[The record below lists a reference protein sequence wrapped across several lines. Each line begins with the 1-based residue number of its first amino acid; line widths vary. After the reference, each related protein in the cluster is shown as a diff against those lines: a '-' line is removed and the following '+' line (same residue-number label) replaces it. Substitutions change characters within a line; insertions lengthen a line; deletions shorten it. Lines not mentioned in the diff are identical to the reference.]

1 MTYADGRYG
10 ALDIGTVTCR
20 LLVADVED
28 GRIIDVDKEYAIT
41 DLGVG
46 VDATGRLSEA
56 AIERVLACVD
66 RYLEVLA
73 RYDTPEHPVR
83 RLIAMATSAS
93 RDAANGP
100 EFAARLAE
108 RGITLAVIP
117 GSREAQLT
125 FLGASSDF
133 PGENL
138 LVVDIGGGSTEV
150 VAGRFGEDP
159 VASHSFNIGCRRVT
173 ERFFRDDPPTPDQM
187 DAARQWIRETMAP
200 YFEGLATAGFAIDRV
215 VAVAGTATSVVSI
228 REAMEVYDS
237 SRVHKAVVAAG
248 ELAAIEERLAA
259 EPLGEAQRTAPV
271 PAPRGGRA
279 GRGAA
284 GRAQGHGGP
293 RPEARRRHRGRIRH
307 FGRGAGSGR
316 RRRLHGQRIGHPPR
330 HDLRGRPGRLM
341 VGAVGLEPTIRR
353 GGF

>member
-228 REAMEVYDS
+228 REAMETYDS

-259 EPLGEAQRTAPV
+259 EPLEERRTTVGLDPK
-271 PAPRGGRA
+271 RA
-279 GRGAA
+279 GVIVAGFVILEEVLALAGADA
-284 GRAQGHGGP
+284 YTAS
-293 RPEARRRHRGRIRH
+293 ESDI
-307 FGRGAGSGR
+307 
-316 RRRLHGQRIGHPPR
+316 LHGMIFEAARE
-330 HDLRGRPGRLM
+330 D
-341 VGAVGLEPTIRR
+341 
-353 GGF
+353 

>member
-66 RYLEVLA
+66 RYMEVLA

-200 YFEGLATAGFAIDRV
+200 YFDSLATAGFAIDRV

-259 EPLGEAQRTAPV
+259 EPLEERRVTVGLDPK
-271 PAPRGGRA
+271 RA
-279 GRGAA
+279 GVIVAGFVILEEVLALAGADA
-284 GRAQGHGGP
+284 YTAS
-293 RPEARRRHRGRIRH
+293 ESDI
-307 FGRGAGSGR
+307 
-316 RRRLHGQRIGHPPR
+316 LHGMIFEAARE
-330 HDLRGRPGRLM
+330 D
-341 VGAVGLEPTIRR
+341 
-353 GGF
+353 

>member
-108 RGITLAVIP
+108 RGVTLAVIP

-159 VASHSFNIGCRRVT
+159 IASHSFNIGCRRVT

-200 YFEGLATAGFAIDRV
+200 YFEGLATDGFAIDRV

-259 EPLGEAQRTAPV
+259 EPLEERRTTVGLDPK
-271 PAPRGGRA
+271 RA
-279 GRGAA
+279 GVIVAGFVILEEVLALAGADA
-284 GRAQGHGGP
+284 YTAS
-293 RPEARRRHRGRIRH
+293 ESDI
-307 FGRGAGSGR
+307 
-316 RRRLHGQRIGHPPR
+316 LHGMIFEAARE
-330 HDLRGRPGRLM
+330 D
-341 VGAVGLEPTIRR
+341 
-353 GGF
+353 

>member
-56 AIERVLACVD
+56 GIERVLACVD

-108 RGITLAVIP
+108 RGVTLAVIP

-159 VASHSFNIGCRRVT
+159 IASHSFNIGCRRVT
-173 ERFFRDDPPTPDQM
+173 ERFFRDDPPTAGQM

-228 REAMEVYDS
+228 REVMEVYDS

-259 EPLGEAQRTAPV
+259 EPLEERKTTVGLDPK
-271 PAPRGGRA
+271 RA
-279 GRGAA
+279 GVIVAGFVILEEVLALVGADA
-284 GRAQGHGGP
+284 YTAS
-293 RPEARRRHRGRIRH
+293 ESDI
-307 FGRGAGSGR
+307 
-316 RRRLHGQRIGHPPR
+316 LHGMIFEAARE
-330 HDLRGRPGRLM
+330 D
-341 VGAVGLEPTIRR
+341 
-353 GGF
+353 

>member
-108 RGITLAVIP
+108 RGVTLAVIP

-159 VASHSFNIGCRRVT
+159 IASHSFNIGCRRVT
-173 ERFFRDDPPTPDQM
+173 ERFFHDDPPTPDQM

-228 REAMEVYDS
+228 REAMETYDS

-259 EPLGEAQRTAPV
+259 EPLEERRTTVGLDPK
-271 PAPRGGRA
+271 RA
-279 GRGAA
+279 GVIVAGFVILEEVLALAGADA
-284 GRAQGHGGP
+284 YTAS
-293 RPEARRRHRGRIRH
+293 ESDI
-307 FGRGAGSGR
+307 
-316 RRRLHGQRIGHPPR
+316 LHGMIFEAARE
-330 HDLRGRPGRLM
+330 D
-341 VGAVGLEPTIRR
+341 
-353 GGF
+353 

>member
-108 RGITLAVIP
+108 RGVTLAVIP

-133 PGENL
+133 PGEKL

-150 VAGRFGEDP
+150 VAGSFGTDP
-159 VASHSFNIGCRRVT
+159 VASRSFDIGCRRVT
-173 ERFFRDDPPTPDQM
+173 ERFFHDDPPTPGQM
-187 DAARQWIRETMAP
+187 DAARQWIREAMAP
-200 YFEGLATAGFAIDRV
+200 YFEGLADIGFAIDRV

-228 REAMEVYDS
+228 REAMETYDS
-237 SRVHKAVVAAG
+237 SRVHKAVVTAD
-248 ELAAIEERLAA
+248 ELRTIEERLAA
-259 EPLGEAQRTAPV
+259 EPLEERKVTVGLDPK
-271 PAPRGGRA
+271 RA
-279 GRGAA
+279 GVIVAGLVILEEVLALAGADA
-284 GRAQGHGGP
+284 YTAS
-293 RPEARRRHRGRIRH
+293 ESDI
-307 FGRGAGSGR
+307 
-316 RRRLHGQRIGHPPR
+316 LHGMIFEAARE
-330 HDLRGRPGRLM
+330 D
-341 VGAVGLEPTIRR
+341 
-353 GGF
+353 

>member
-259 EPLGEAQRTAPV
+259 EPLEERRTTVGLDPK
-271 PAPRGGRA
+271 RA
-279 GRGAA
+279 GVIVAGFVILEEVLALAGADA
-284 GRAQGHGGP
+284 YTAS
-293 RPEARRRHRGRIRH
+293 ESDI
-307 FGRGAGSGR
+307 
-316 RRRLHGQRIGHPPR
+316 LHGMIFEAARE
-330 HDLRGRPGRLM
+330 D
-341 VGAVGLEPTIRR
+341 
-353 GGF
+353 

>member
-56 AIERVLACVD
+56 AIERVLVCVD

-108 RGITLAVIP
+108 RGVTLAVIP

-159 VASHSFNIGCRRVT
+159 IASHSFNIGCRRVT
-173 ERFFRDDPPTPDQM
+173 ERFFRDDPPTVGQM
-187 DAARQWIRETMAP
+187 DAARQWIRETMTP

-259 EPLGEAQRTAPV
+259 EPLEERRTTVGLDPK
-271 PAPRGGRA
+271 RA
-279 GRGAA
+279 GVIVAGFVILEEVLALAGADA
-284 GRAQGHGGP
+284 YTAS
-293 RPEARRRHRGRIRH
+293 ESDI
-307 FGRGAGSGR
+307 
-316 RRRLHGQRIGHPPR
+316 LHGMIFEAARE
-330 HDLRGRPGRLM
+330 D
-341 VGAVGLEPTIRR
+341 
-353 GGF
+353 

>member
-66 RYLEVLA
+66 RYMEVLA

-228 REAMEVYDS
+228 REAMETYDS

-259 EPLGEAQRTAPV
+259 EPLEERRTTVGLDPK
-271 PAPRGGRA
+271 RA
-279 GRGAA
+279 GVIVAGFVILEEVLALAGADA
-284 GRAQGHGGP
+284 YTAS
-293 RPEARRRHRGRIRH
+293 ESDI
-307 FGRGAGSGR
+307 
-316 RRRLHGQRIGHPPR
+316 LHGMIFEAARE
-330 HDLRGRPGRLM
+330 D
-341 VGAVGLEPTIRR
+341 
-353 GGF
+353 

>member
-108 RGITLAVIP
+108 RGVTLAVIP

-159 VASHSFNIGCRRVT
+159 IASHSFNIGCRRVT
-173 ERFFRDDPPTPDQM
+173 ERFFRDDPPTAGQM

-259 EPLGEAQRTAPV
+259 EPLEERKTTVGLDPK
-271 PAPRGGRA
+271 RA
-279 GRGAA
+279 GVIVAGFVILEEVLALVGADA
-284 GRAQGHGGP
+284 YTAS
-293 RPEARRRHRGRIRH
+293 ESDI
-307 FGRGAGSGR
+307 
-316 RRRLHGQRIGHPPR
+316 LHGMIFEAARE
-330 HDLRGRPGRLM
+330 D
-341 VGAVGLEPTIRR
+341 
-353 GGF
+353 

>member
-200 YFEGLATAGFAIDRV
+200 YFEGLATAGFAIDCV

-259 EPLGEAQRTAPV
+259 EPLEERKATVGLDPK
-271 PAPRGGRA
+271 RA
-279 GRGAA
+279 GVIVAGFVILEEVLALAGADA
-284 GRAQGHGGP
+284 YTAS
-293 RPEARRRHRGRIRH
+293 ESDI
-307 FGRGAGSGR
+307 
-316 RRRLHGQRIGHPPR
+316 LHGMIFEAARE
-330 HDLRGRPGRLM
+330 D
-341 VGAVGLEPTIRR
+341 
-353 GGF
+353 

>member
-108 RGITLAVIP
+108 RGVTLAVIP

-150 VAGRFGEDP
+150 VAGSFGTDP
-159 VASHSFNIGCRRVT
+159 VASRSFDIGCRRVT
-173 ERFFRDDPPTPDQM
+173 ERFFHDDPPTPGQM
-187 DAARQWIRETMAP
+187 DAARQWIREAMAP
-200 YFEGLATAGFAIDRV
+200 YFEGLADIGFAIDRV

-228 REAMEVYDS
+228 REAMEAYDS
-237 SRVHKAVVAAG
+237 SRVHKAVVTAG
-248 ELAAIEERLAA
+248 ELAAIEGRLAA
-259 EPLGEAQRTAPV
+259 ETLEERKVTVGLDPK
-271 PAPRGGRA
+271 RA
-279 GRGAA
+279 GVIVAGLVILEEVLALAGADA
-284 GRAQGHGGP
+284 YTAS
-293 RPEARRRHRGRIRH
+293 ESDI
-307 FGRGAGSGR
+307 
-316 RRRLHGQRIGHPPR
+316 LHGMIFEAAREIS
-330 HDLRGRPGRLM
+330 
-341 VGAVGLEPTIRR
+341 
-353 GGF
+353 

>member
-1 MTYADGRYG
+1 MKYADGRYG

-108 RGITLAVIP
+108 RGVTLAVIP

-159 VASHSFNIGCRRVT
+159 IASHSFNIGCRRVT
-173 ERFFRDDPPTPDQM
+173 ERFFRDDPPTAGQM

-259 EPLGEAQRTAPV
+259 EPLEERKTTVGLDPK
-271 PAPRGGRA
+271 RA
-279 GRGAA
+279 GVIVAGFVILEEVLALAGADA
-284 GRAQGHGGP
+284 YTAS
-293 RPEARRRHRGRIRH
+293 ESDI
-307 FGRGAGSGR
+307 
-316 RRRLHGQRIGHPPR
+316 LHGMIFEAARE
-330 HDLRGRPGRLM
+330 D
-341 VGAVGLEPTIRR
+341 
-353 GGF
+353 

>member
-56 AIERVLACVD
+56 AIKRVLACVD

-108 RGITLAVIP
+108 RGVTLAVIP

-159 VASHSFNIGCRRVT
+159 IASHSFNIGCRRVT

-237 SRVHKAVVAAG
+237 SRVHKAVVTAD
-248 ELAAIEERLAA
+248 ELRTIEERLAA
-259 EPLGEAQRTAPV
+259 ETLEERKVTVGLDPK
-271 PAPRGGRA
+271 RA
-279 GRGAA
+279 GVIVAGLVILEEVLALAGADA
-284 GRAQGHGGP
+284 YTAS
-293 RPEARRRHRGRIRH
+293 ESDI
-307 FGRGAGSGR
+307 
-316 RRRLHGQRIGHPPR
+316 LHGMIFEAARE
-330 HDLRGRPGRLM
+330 D
-341 VGAVGLEPTIRR
+341 
-353 GGF
+353 

>member
-56 AIERVLACVD
+56 AIKRVLACVD

-108 RGITLAVIP
+108 RGVTLAVIP

-159 VASHSFNIGCRRVT
+159 IASHSFNIGCRRVT
-173 ERFFRDDPPTPDQM
+173 ERFFHDDPPTPDQM

-200 YFEGLATAGFAIDRV
+200 YFEGLADIGFAIDRV

-228 REAMEVYDS
+228 REAMETYDS

-259 EPLGEAQRTAPV
+259 EPLEERRTTVGLDPK
-271 PAPRGGRA
+271 RA
-279 GRGAA
+279 GVIVAGFVILEEVLALAGADA
-284 GRAQGHGGP
+284 YTAS
-293 RPEARRRHRGRIRH
+293 ESDI
-307 FGRGAGSGR
+307 
-316 RRRLHGQRIGHPPR
+316 LHGMIFEAARE
-330 HDLRGRPGRLM
+330 D
-341 VGAVGLEPTIRR
+341 
-353 GGF
+353 

>member
-73 RYDTPEHPVR
+73 RYDTPEHSVR

-108 RGITLAVIP
+108 RGVTLAVIP

-133 PGENL
+133 PDEKL

-150 VAGRFGEDP
+150 VAGSFGADP
-159 VASHSFNIGCRRVT
+159 VASRSFDIGCRRVT
-173 ERFFRDDPPTPDQM
+173 ERFFHDDPPTPGQM
-187 DAARQWIRETMAP
+187 DAARQWIREAMAP
-200 YFEGLATAGFAIDRV
+200 YFEGLADIGFAIDRV

-237 SRVHKAVVAAG
+237 SRVHKAVVTAG

-259 EPLGEAQRTAPV
+259 ETLEERKVTVGLDPK
-271 PAPRGGRA
+271 RA
-279 GRGAA
+279 GVIVAGLVILEEVLALAGADA
-284 GRAQGHGGP
+284 YTAS
-293 RPEARRRHRGRIRH
+293 ESDI
-307 FGRGAGSGR
+307 
-316 RRRLHGQRIGHPPR
+316 LHGMIFEAARE
-330 HDLRGRPGRLM
+330 D
-341 VGAVGLEPTIRR
+341 
-353 GGF
+353 

>member
-66 RYLEVLA
+66 RYLEVLV
-73 RYDTPEHPVR
+73 RYDAPEHPVR

-93 RDAANGP
+93 RDAENGP

-108 RGITLAVIP
+108 RGVTLAVIP

-133 PGENL
+133 PDEKL

-150 VAGRFGEDP
+150 VAGSFGTDP
-159 VASHSFNIGCRRVT
+159 VASRSFDIGCRRVT
-173 ERFFRDDPPTPDQM
+173 ERFFHDDPPTPGQM
-187 DAARQWIRETMAP
+187 DAARQWIREAMAS
-200 YFEGLATAGFAIDRV
+200 YFEGLADIGFAIDRV

-228 REAMEVYDS
+228 REAMETYDS
-237 SRVHKAVVAAG
+237 SRVHKAVVTAG

-259 EPLGEAQRTAPV
+259 ETLEERKVTVGLDPK
-271 PAPRGGRA
+271 RA
-279 GRGAA
+279 GVIVAGLVILEEVLALAGADA
-284 GRAQGHGGP
+284 YTAS
-293 RPEARRRHRGRIRH
+293 ESDI
-307 FGRGAGSGR
+307 
-316 RRRLHGQRIGHPPR
+316 LHGMIFEAARE
-330 HDLRGRPGRLM
+330 D
-341 VGAVGLEPTIRR
+341 
-353 GGF
+353 

>member
-108 RGITLAVIP
+108 RGVTLAVIP

-173 ERFFRDDPPTPDQM
+173 ERFFHDDPPTAGQM

-259 EPLGEAQRTAPV
+259 EPLEERRTTVGLDPK
-271 PAPRGGRA
+271 RA
-279 GRGAA
+279 GVIVAGFVILEEVLALAGADA
-284 GRAQGHGGP
+284 YTAS
-293 RPEARRRHRGRIRH
+293 ESDI
-307 FGRGAGSGR
+307 
-316 RRRLHGQRIGHPPR
+316 LHGMIFEAARE
-330 HDLRGRPGRLM
+330 D
-341 VGAVGLEPTIRR
+341 
-353 GGF
+353 

>member
-108 RGITLAVIP
+108 RGVTLAVIP

-159 VASHSFNIGCRRVT
+159 IASHSFNIGCRRVT
-173 ERFFRDDPPTPDQM
+173 ERFFRDDPPTAGQM

-259 EPLGEAQRTAPV
+259 EPLEERKVTVGLDPK
-271 PAPRGGRA
+271 RA
-279 GRGAA
+279 GVIVAGLVILEEVLALAGADA
-284 GRAQGHGGP
+284 YTAS
-293 RPEARRRHRGRIRH
+293 ESDI
-307 FGRGAGSGR
+307 
-316 RRRLHGQRIGHPPR
+316 LHGMIFEAARE
-330 HDLRGRPGRLM
+330 D
-341 VGAVGLEPTIRR
+341 
-353 GGF
+353 

>member
-108 RGITLAVIP
+108 RGVTLAVIP

-159 VASHSFNIGCRRVT
+159 IASHSFNIGCRRVT
-173 ERFFRDDPPTPDQM
+173 ERFFRDDPPTAGQM

-237 SRVHKAVVAAG
+237 SRGTRPLSLLESLRPSRNVWPPSRWKSA
-248 ELAAIEERLAA
+248 RLRWAST
-259 EPLGEAQRTAPV
+259 RSAPASSWPDSSFWKRCWLW
-271 PAPRGGRA
+271 PAPT
-279 GRGAA
+279 
-284 GRAQGHGGP
+284 P
-293 RPEARRRHRGRIRH
+293 TRPANRTSST
-307 FGRGAGSGR
+307 A
-316 RRRLHGQRIGHPPR
+316 
-330 HDLRGRPGRLM
+330 
-341 VGAVGLEPTIRR
+341 
-353 GGF
+353 

>member
-41 DLGVG
+41 DLGVD

-56 AIERVLACVD
+56 AIERVLVCVD

-108 RGITLAVIP
+108 RGVTLAVIP

-159 VASHSFNIGCRRVT
+159 IASHSFNIGCRRVT

-200 YFEGLATAGFAIDRV
+200 YFEGLATDGFAIDRV

-259 EPLGEAQRTAPV
+259 EPLEERRTTVGLDPK
-271 PAPRGGRA
+271 RA
-279 GRGAA
+279 GVIVAGLVILEEVLALAGADA
-284 GRAQGHGGP
+284 YTAS
-293 RPEARRRHRGRIRH
+293 ESDI
-307 FGRGAGSGR
+307 
-316 RRRLHGQRIGHPPR
+316 LHGMIFEAARE
-330 HDLRGRPGRLM
+330 D
-341 VGAVGLEPTIRR
+341 
-353 GGF
+353 

>member
-1 MTYADGRYG
+1 M
-10 ALDIGTVTCR
+10 
-20 LLVADVED
+20 
-28 GRIIDVDKEYAIT
+28 
-41 DLGVG
+41 
-46 VDATGRLSEA
+46 
-56 AIERVLACVD
+56 LACVD

-108 RGITLAVIP
+108 RGVTLAVIP

-159 VASHSFNIGCRRVT
+159 IASHSFNIGCRRVT
-173 ERFFRDDPPTPDQM
+173 ERFFRDDPPTAGQM

-259 EPLGEAQRTAPV
+259 EPLEERKATVGLDPK
-271 PAPRGGRA
+271 RA
-279 GRGAA
+279 GVIVAGFVILEEVLALAGADA
-284 GRAQGHGGP
+284 YTAS
-293 RPEARRRHRGRIRH
+293 ESDI
-307 FGRGAGSGR
+307 
-316 RRRLHGQRIGHPPR
+316 LHGMIFEAARE
-330 HDLRGRPGRLM
+330 D
-341 VGAVGLEPTIRR
+341 
-353 GGF
+353 

>member
-108 RGITLAVIP
+108 RGVTLAVIP

-133 PGENL
+133 PDEKL

-150 VAGRFGEDP
+150 VAGSFGTDP
-159 VASHSFNIGCRRVT
+159 VASRSFDIGCRRVT
-173 ERFFRDDPPTPDQM
+173 ERFFRDDPPTAGQM

-259 EPLGEAQRTAPV
+259 EPLEERKTTVGLDPK
-271 PAPRGGRA
+271 RA
-279 GRGAA
+279 GVIVAGFVILEEVLALAGADA
-284 GRAQGHGGP
+284 YTAS
-293 RPEARRRHRGRIRH
+293 ESDI
-307 FGRGAGSGR
+307 
-316 RRRLHGQRIGHPPR
+316 LHGMIFEAARE
-330 HDLRGRPGRLM
+330 D
-341 VGAVGLEPTIRR
+341 
-353 GGF
+353 

>member
-56 AIERVLACVD
+56 AIERVLVCVD

-159 VASHSFNIGCRRVT
+159 IASHSFNIGCRRVT
-173 ERFFRDDPPTPDQM
+173 ERFFHDDPPTAGQM

-228 REAMEVYDS
+228 REAMETYDS

-259 EPLGEAQRTAPV
+259 EPLEERRTTVGLDPK
-271 PAPRGGRA
+271 RA
-279 GRGAA
+279 GVIVAGFVILEEVLALAGADA
-284 GRAQGHGGP
+284 YTAS
-293 RPEARRRHRGRIRH
+293 ESDI
-307 FGRGAGSGR
+307 
-316 RRRLHGQRIGHPPR
+316 LHGMIFEAARE
-330 HDLRGRPGRLM
+330 D
-341 VGAVGLEPTIRR
+341 
-353 GGF
+353 

>member
-1 MTYADGRYG
+1 MAYADGRYA

-20 LLVADVED
+20 LLVADVRE
-28 GRIIDVDKEYAIT
+28 GRIFDVDREYAIT

-46 VDATGRLSEA
+46 VDATGRLSEE

-73 RYDTPEHPVR
+73 RFDVAACPVK

-100 EFAARLAE
+100 DFVRRLAE
-108 RGITLAVIP
+108 RGVELTVIP
-117 GSREAQLT
+117 GDREAQLT
-125 FLGASSDF
+125 FAGASGDF

-150 VAGRFGEDP
+150 VAGRFGESP

-173 ERFFRDDPPTPDQM
+173 ERFFHDDPPTPEQM
-187 DAARQWIRETMAP
+187 EAARLWIREMMAP
-200 YFEGLATAGFAIDRV
+200 YFERLAVEGFAVERV

-237 SRVHKAVVAAG
+237 SRVHKAVVTAG
-248 ELAAIEERLAA
+248 QLAAIEERLASETLDA
-259 EPLGEAQRTAPV
+259 RMSTVGLDPK
-271 PAPRGGRA
+271 RA
-279 GRGAA
+279 GVIVA
-284 GRAQGHGGP
+284 GFVILEEVLAL
-293 RPEARRRHRGRIRH
+293 
-307 FGRGAGSGR
+307 AGVDAYTASESDI
-316 RRRLHGQRIGHPPR
+316 LHGMIFEAA
-330 HDLRGRPGRLM
+330 RGL
-341 VGAVGLEPTIRR
+341 
-353 GGF
+353 

>member
-73 RYDTPEHPVR
+73 RYDSPEHPVR

-108 RGITLAVIP
+108 RGVTLAVIP

-159 VASHSFNIGCRRVT
+159 IASHSFNIGCRRVM
-173 ERFFRDDPPTPDQM
+173 ERFFHDDPPTAGQM
-187 DAARQWIRETMAP
+187 DAARQWIRETMTP

-228 REAMEVYDS
+228 REAMETYDS

-259 EPLGEAQRTAPV
+259 EPLEERRTTVGLDPK
-271 PAPRGGRA
+271 RA
-279 GRGAA
+279 GVIVAGLVILEEVLALAGADA
-284 GRAQGHGGP
+284 YTAS
-293 RPEARRRHRGRIRH
+293 ESDI
-307 FGRGAGSGR
+307 
-316 RRRLHGQRIGHPPR
+316 LHGMIFEAARE
-330 HDLRGRPGRLM
+330 D
-341 VGAVGLEPTIRR
+341 
-353 GGF
+353 

>member
-108 RGITLAVIP
+108 RGVTLAVIP

-173 ERFFRDDPPTPDQM
+173 ERFFHDDPPTAGQM

-228 REAMEVYDS
+228 REAMETYDS

-259 EPLGEAQRTAPV
+259 EPLEERRTTVGLDPK
-271 PAPRGGRA
+271 RA
-279 GRGAA
+279 GVIVAGFVILEEVLALAGADA
-284 GRAQGHGGP
+284 YTAS
-293 RPEARRRHRGRIRH
+293 ESDI
-307 FGRGAGSGR
+307 
-316 RRRLHGQRIGHPPR
+316 LHGMIFEAARE
-330 HDLRGRPGRLM
+330 D
-341 VGAVGLEPTIRR
+341 
-353 GGF
+353 

>member
-93 RDAANGP
+93 RDAENGP
-100 EFAARLAE
+100 EFAACLAE
-108 RGITLAVIP
+108 RGVTLAVIP

-133 PGENL
+133 PDEKL

-150 VAGRFGEDP
+150 VAGSFGTDP
-159 VASHSFNIGCRRVT
+159 VASRSFDIGCRRVT
-173 ERFFRDDPPTPDQM
+173 ERFFHDDPPTPGQM
-187 DAARQWIRETMAP
+187 DAARQWIREAMAP
-200 YFEGLATAGFAIDRV
+200 YFEGLADIGFAIDRV

-228 REAMEVYDS
+228 REAMETYDS
-237 SRVHKAVVAAG
+237 SRVHKAVVTAD
-248 ELAAIEERLAA
+248 ELRTIEERLAA
-259 EPLGEAQRTAPV
+259 ETLEERKVTVGLDPK
-271 PAPRGGRA
+271 RA
-279 GRGAA
+279 GVIVAGLVILEEVLALAGADA
-284 GRAQGHGGP
+284 YTAS
-293 RPEARRRHRGRIRH
+293 ESDI
-307 FGRGAGSGR
+307 
-316 RRRLHGQRIGHPPR
+316 LHGMIFEAARE
-330 HDLRGRPGRLM
+330 D
-341 VGAVGLEPTIRR
+341 
-353 GGF
+353 

>member
-100 EFAARLAE
+100 EFATRLAE

-159 VASHSFNIGCRRVT
+159 IASHSFNIGCRRVT
-173 ERFFRDDPPTPDQM
+173 ERFFHDDPPTAGQM

-228 REAMEVYDS
+228 REAMETYDS

-259 EPLGEAQRTAPV
+259 EPLEERRTTVGLDPK
-271 PAPRGGRA
+271 RA
-279 GRGAA
+279 GVIVAGFVILEEVLALAGADA
-284 GRAQGHGGP
+284 YTAS
-293 RPEARRRHRGRIRH
+293 ESDI
-307 FGRGAGSGR
+307 
-316 RRRLHGQRIGHPPR
+316 LHGMIFEAARE
-330 HDLRGRPGRLM
+330 D
-341 VGAVGLEPTIRR
+341 
-353 GGF
+353 

>member
-108 RGITLAVIP
+108 RGVTLAVIP

-259 EPLGEAQRTAPV
+259 EPLEERKTTVGLDPK
-271 PAPRGGRA
+271 RA
-279 GRGAA
+279 GVIVAGFVILEEVLALVGADA
-284 GRAQGHGGP
+284 YTAS
-293 RPEARRRHRGRIRH
+293 ESDI
-307 FGRGAGSGR
+307 
-316 RRRLHGQRIGHPPR
+316 LHGMIFEAARE
-330 HDLRGRPGRLM
+330 D
-341 VGAVGLEPTIRR
+341 
-353 GGF
+353 